1 MTRAFSYIETQE
13 ISGGKQMKIG
23 EVSKRS
29 GVGIETLRFYEKSGL
44 LSRPGRTYSGYRIY
58 NEDVLERIAFIK
70 QAQVLGFTLDEIKQI
85 IDDKQ
90 KGMSPCL
97 EVREIVRQRLEDLN
111 ERIAQMIR
119 YRDEL
124 TEALAE
130 WDKKGEADGTVC
142 GLIEGSQIDHP
153 INGKKNIARN

>member
-1 MTRAFSYIETQE
+1 MTRAFSYIDTLE
-13 ISGGKQMKIG
+13 IGGSKQMKIG

-90 KGMSPCL
+90 KGLSPCL
-97 EVREIVRQRLEDLN
+97 EVREMVRHRLEDLN

-130 WDKKGEADGTVC
+130 WDKKGESEGTVC

-153 INGKKNIARN
+153 INGKKSVAKR